1 MTWLRSAALR
11 RAVGRLVGH
20 PPGPD
25 SAEALELGL
34 GVIDSVDEP
43 VVLVDP
49 RLMIVGWNTAL
60 ARLTGRKSED
70 AVGVPAEQ
78 ALRPLAGLGLIV
90 HLRRALEGETT
101 RTIDAPY
108 VGADGTGG
116 WMAARCAPVCNAPGA
131 IVGAVAFFTEVTE
144 RRRRAAWV
152 RAIETIGR
160 SLTSSLDLDEV
171 LDTIVEKALEV
182 MAAEGALV
190 VSWNPEARE
199 LRVLR
204 AAGRLTSRYA
214 GGTIPATGG
223 PMSRCVQEG
232 RLITTS
238 NILDDPLFW
247 IGPERRSQ
255 IESEGFRAVASAPL
269 ASKGRVHGAL
279 CVHYWTERTFT
290 DEERTALTVLAEQ
303 AALAIDSARLYADA
317 RRQAERLR
325 ELADVERLVMESLDL
340 DDVLQRI
347 AEATARLLGAQVVQV
362 WTADPG
368 ARRLR
373 RRAQSIAAGVPEFVM
388 QDTLGFGEGLSGAA
402 AETRT
407 AIFVPDVQHE
417 PRVHF
422 RRWAD
427 QSGLGTML
435 AVPVV
440 SGDTLLGV
448 LTVRART
455 GSIAVDEDQ
464 ALVTSLAARAAV
476 AINNARVYAQAV
488 ERARRLQ
495 SLAAVSQ
502 SITSSLALDEVF
514 GRITRATAEMS
525 PGALAAVHV
534 YDANRNVLSFAGVSG
549 PQLGGLPVE
558 RPATDGLPGLVFE
571 RRLPVLI
578 PEPVNHPRTLA
589 VEWWEQRPSFSYYG
603 VPIVVGDT
611 FVGILD
617 YISEGLPDQE
627 VQEALQ
633 LLAAQAG
640 VAIRNA
646 SLYQAESEQSERT
659 RALAAINQR
668 ISGELELDE
677 LLREISASAAQLTGA
692 RFVAFWLADDRRRR
706 VTFAGGSVPE
716 IADDLPEREF
726 DYDTGGVGWVARER
740 APLVV
745 RDIFADDRMI
755 NLDWARRWNLGFF
768 VAVPVLGG
776 NELLAVVA
784 LSHSEPIRL
793 VTETREVIEAFVA
806 QAAIAIQNAQLYRE
820 AHRRREVAEA
830 QALVGRELTG
840 TLDVDHIAQ
849 VVTRRITELLEVRRS
864 AMFHYE
870 PADGTLHIV
879 ASYGDD
885 AAAVARLVLQRG
897 EGVAGPAAEERRLVA
912 STDILNEPSLWLS
925 APLRERFTA
934 SGNAAAMAVPL
945 IARERVVGAITVGAE
960 TGREFSEDDRQTL
973 QAFADQSALALDN
986 ARLYETARD
995 SLARLRDT
1003 QHQLVEAAKLSAL
1016 GQLVSGVAHELNNP
1030 LSVIIGYG
1038 QLLLQRDL
1046 PPGLQQPLELMVAQG
1061 DRMAKIVQNLLLFAR
1076 QRPHERAGVDL
1087 HVVVEQA
1094 IALRQSQLTV
1104 SDIQVAR
1111 EFAAG
1116 LPLVIGDAQQL
1127 QQVFLNLLLNA
1138 EQAIVG
1144 ARRNGGRI
1152 TFRTRVLEGG
1162 ARVLVQVEDD
1172 GPGIPPAVLSRI
1184 FEPFFTTKGVGAG
1197 TGLGLSVSYGIVEQH
1212 GGSFDVESAPGRTVF
1227 TLEFPA
1233 QVTASTG
1240 AAVPGRAPALG
1251 AGRPALLVEDEPAVR
1266 ELLRTLLTDTGWRVD
1281 VASGGRSALERVREK
1296 RYDLIV
1302 SDIRMPD
1309 GSGDDF
1315 YRAAVAHDAALA
1327 DRFVFITGDTAN
1339 PEALRFLEQARRPVL
1354 AKPFPPSLFLEAV
1367 RAVASSLT
1375 SSGPSA

>member
-1 MTWLRSAALR
+1 MPWLRSAAFR

-20 PPGPD
+20 PPGSDPGG
-25 SAEALELGL
+25 ALGL
-34 GVIDSVDEP
+34 GLIDSVEEP
-43 VVLVDP
+43 VVVVDP
-49 RLMIVGWNTAL
+49 RLIVVGWNAAL
-60 ARLTGRKSED
+60 GRLTGTRAED
-70 AVGVPAEQ
+70 AIGVPAEQ
-78 ALRPLAGLGLIV
+78 ALRSLAGLGLIV

-108 VGADGTGG
+108 VGADTTSG
-116 WMAARCAPVCNAPGA
+116 WMAARCAPICDAQGA
-131 IVGAVAFFTEVTE
+131 IAGAIAFLTEVTE

-190 VSWNPEARE
+190 VSWDPDRRE

-204 AAGRLTSRYA
+204 AAGRLSAGYA
-214 GGTIPATGG
+214 GSVIPATGG
-223 PMSRCVQEG
+223 PMSRCVLEG
-232 RLITTS
+232 RPIMTS
-238 NILDDPLFW
+238 NILEDALCVLL
-247 IGPERRSQ
+247 PERRLR
-255 IESEGFRAVASAPL
+255 IEREGFRAVAAAPL
-269 ASKGRVHGAL
+269 ASKGRIHGAL

-317 RRQAERLR
+317 RRQTERLR
-325 ELADVERLVMESLDL
+325 ELAEVERLVTESLDL

-347 AEATARLLGAQVVQV
+347 AEATSRLLGAQVVQV
-362 WTADPG
+362 WTVDPV

-373 RRAQSIAAGVPEFVM
+373 RRAQCIAAGVPEFVM

-402 AETRT
+402 AESRT
-407 AIFVPDVQHE
+407 PIFVPDVQLE

-422 RRWAD
+422 RQWAD
-427 QSGLGTML
+427 ESGLGTML

-455 GSIAVDEDQ
+455 GSISVDEDQ

-502 SITSSLALDEVF
+502 SITSSLALDDVF

-534 YDANRNVLSFAGVSG
+534 FDATRNVLRFAGVSG
-549 PQLGGLPVE
+549 PELDGLPRE
-558 RPATDGLPGLVFE
+558 LPATDGLPGLVFE

-578 PEPVNHPRTLA
+578 PEPVHHPRTLA
-589 VEWWEQRPSFSYYG
+589 RHWWQQRPQFSYYG
-603 VPIVVGDT
+603 VPITVGDT

-617 YISEGLPDQE
+617 YISEGLPDHE

-659 RALAAINQR
+659 AALATINQR
-668 ISGELELDE
+668 ISGALELDE

-726 DYDTGGVGWVARER
+726 DYDTGGIGWVARVR

-745 RDIFADDRMI
+745 PDIAADERMI
-755 NLDWARRWNLGFF
+755 DVDWARRWDLRFF
-768 VAVPVLGG
+768 VAVPVLAGKD
-776 NELLAVVA
+776 LLAV
-784 LSHSEPIRL
+784 LSLAHAEPIRL
-793 VTETREVIEAFVA
+793 VTETREVIEMFVA
-806 QAAIAIQNAQLYRE
+806 QAAIAIQNARLYRE
-820 AHRRREVAEA
+820 AQRRREVAEA

-840 TLDVDHIAQ
+840 TLDVSRIGE
-849 VVTRRITELLEVRRS
+849 VVTRRIAELLDVRRTV
-864 AMFHYE
+864 MFRYE
-870 PADGTLHIV
+870 PSDGTLQSI
-879 ASYGDD
+879 AAYGQD
-885 AAAVARLVLQRG
+885 AAAVSGIVLQRG
-897 EGVAGPAAEERRLVA
+897 EGVAGPAAEERRMVA
-912 STDILNEPSLWLS
+912 SVDILNEPSVWLS
-925 APLRERFTA
+925 PKLRQRFMA
-934 SGNAAAMAVPL
+934 KGYAAALAVPL
-945 IARERVVGAITVGAE
+945 VARERVVGAIAVGAE

-986 ARLYETARD
+986 ARLYESARD

-1038 QLLLQRDL
+1038 QLLLQREL
-1046 PPGLQQPLELMVAQG
+1046 PPAVQRPVELMVSQG

-1087 HVVVEQA
+1087 HVVIDQA
-1094 IALRQSQLTV
+1094 VMLRHSQLTV
-1104 SDIQVAR
+1104 SDIGVVR
-1111 EFAAG
+1111 EFMAG
-1116 LPLVIGDAQQL
+1116 LPLVTGDAQQL

-1138 EQAIVG
+1138 EQAIVS
-1144 ARRNGGRI
+1144 ARRSGGRI
-1152 TFRTRVLEGG
+1152 TFRTGVLQGG
-1162 ARVLVQVEDD
+1162 TRVLVQVTDD
-1172 GPGIPPAVLSRI
+1172 GPGIPPAILPRI
-1184 FEPFFTTKGVGAG
+1184 FEPFFTTKEVGTG

-1212 GGSFDVESAPGRTVF
+1212 GGRLGVESEPGRTVF
-1227 TLEFPA
+1227 TLELPA
-1233 QVTASTG
+1233 QTTRPVS
-1240 AAVPGRAPALG
+1240 PPPPAPPPPIG

-1266 ELLRTLLTDTGWRVD
+1266 ELLRTLLIETGWQVD
-1281 VASGGRSALERVREK
+1281 LASGGREALERVRS
-1296 RYDLIV
+1296 RHYDLIV

-1315 YRAAVAHDAALA
+1315 YRTAAAEDPALA
-1327 DRFVFITGDTAN
+1327 GRFVFITGDTAN
-1339 PEALRFLEQARRPVL
+1339 PEALKFLEQTRRPVL
-1354 AKPFPPSLFLEAV
+1354 AKPFQPALFLEAV
-1367 RAVASSLT
+1367 RAVATSLT
-1375 SSGPSA
+1375 SPPPPA